1 MTLLDVIYTATDAYI
16 YIFTHRKW
24 LTFDMKVGWF

>member
-1 MTLLDVIYTATDAYI
+1 MHI

-24 LTFDMKVGWF
+24 LTFDMKVAGFDEKVGKFL